1 VVELRD
7 FAQDDD
13 TKRPILKGYIQRSEI
28 VIRVWDAIEAA
39 VHNIGVQCLLRC
51 LAHSGIYEAY
61 EDSRFLESGLFR
73 ACLGVMG
80 SSDGFCFYAFG
91 PCAKTAYNV
100 RRTLFPQ

>member
-39 VHNIGVQCLLRC
+39 VHNIGV
-51 LAHSGIYEAY
+51 
-61 EDSRFLESGLFR
+61 
-73 ACLGVMG
+73 
-80 SSDGFCFYAFG
+80 
-91 PCAKTAYNV
+91 
-100 RRTLFPQ
+100 